1 MADDDK
7 LVIRS
12 YLLPK
17 KEEDEYLFIYVKD
30 KVCNI
35 MKIIIIIIIIII
47 IVAEK
52 RHYSGRQVCNT
63 KCYPIDKNR
72 KHDLQRFQNS
82 Y

>member
-35 MKIIIIIIIIII
+35 MKI
-47 IVAEK
+47 K
-52 RHYSGRQVCNT
+52 
-63 KCYPIDKNR
+63 KKKNNNNNCSR
-72 KHDLQRFQNS
+72 KKTL
-82 Y
+82 

>member
-35 MKIIIIIIIIII
+35 MKIKKKKKIKI

>member
-35 MKIIIIIIIIII
+35 MKKKKKIIIII